1 MNYQAQAT
9 QAIKGITEL
18 GILPDAVRAKTT
30 GDMGGLAYIVGMA
43 LKTRD
48 PIKWGL
54 LFAVG
59 DELDAI

>member
-1 MNYQAQAT
+1 MNYTTQAQDAL
-9 QAIKGITEL
+9 KGIKTL
-18 GILPDAVRAKTT
+18 GILGDAITAKQT

-43 LKTRD
+43 LNTRD

-59 DELDAI
+59 DLLDAA

>member
-1 MNYQAQAT
+1 MTYQAQAI
-9 QAIKGITEL
+9 QAIKSITEL
-18 GILPDAVRAKTT
+18 GILSDAITAKET